1 MLFRS
6 NTWCDLFLLNRE
18 NLLFEID
25 QLMKHISE
33 HRDALF
39 RGDREKIREML
50 RKGRI
55 LKQHNAAEKK
65 IIYE

>member
-1 MLFRS
+1 MG
-6 NTWCDLFLLNRE
+6 
-18 NLLFEID
+18 
-25 QLMKHISE
+25 SE
-33 HRDALF
+33 MCIRDSF

-65 IIYE
+65 MIYE